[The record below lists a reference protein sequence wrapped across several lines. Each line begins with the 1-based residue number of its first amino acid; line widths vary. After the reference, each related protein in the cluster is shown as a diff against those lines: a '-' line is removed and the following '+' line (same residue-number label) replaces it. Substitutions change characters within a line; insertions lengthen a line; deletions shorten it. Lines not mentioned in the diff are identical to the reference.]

1 MSRRRASVAVLT
13 LLFMIIVAAN
23 MHTTAVTWSVNI
35 TRITTETVFDGS
47 PSIMQAADGRIW
59 IVWARAVDG
68 DNTIYCKISSD
79 LGATWSDGENL
90 TYIPPL
96 IITAHDESPSIIQA
110 ANGSIWLVY
119 HSNRP
124 PPIPDFDITAS
135 LRNMTVPVGGSN
147 TSIITIYSLLGF
159 SEAVTLSTK
168 LIPGNGNTTHGIN
181 TTYYPN
187 PVTIPANGWNT
198 STLTVTANATANPGN
213 YSLVVIGKSGDLT
226 HSVPISLEVTDS
238 GEAGSGM
245 FSISDTSFSSTFAS
259 SSESAGYELD
269 FDIYYKVSNDN
280 GATWSKRS
288 QLTNST
294 DDDLSPSI
302 VQLTNGSVMI
312 VYAVEH
318 GSPVTGS
325 NIFYNVTSDWTSW
338 TYGNITAYSG
348 YDQGPSIM
356 QAADE
361 KIWVA
366 WASDRT
372 ERYEIFCKTYNGS
385 SWSNATQLTNSTN
398 IDSCPSLFQTIDG
411 TIWLFWQSSQN
422 KTTVPPADIYYK
434 YSTDNGATW
443 SNRTQFTTDNLYD
456 LWPTATQVRDTKI
469 WVAWTSD
476 RADQPDGNWDIY
488 LRASLAGDVNEDG
501 AVDIF
506 DLTLVAKA
514 YGSVV
519 GDPAYDEA
527 CDITKDGRVDMRDLT
542 IVSKYYGAT

>member
-1 MSRRRASVAVLT
+1 MSRKRASIAILT
-13 LLFMIIVAAN
+13 ILFTIIVAAN

-35 TRITTETVFDGS
+35 TRVTTETVFDGN

-79 LGATWSDGENL
+79 LGVTWSDGENL

-181 TTYYPN
+181 TTYNPN

-302 VQLTNGSVMI
+302 VQLANGSIMI
-312 VYAVEH
+312 VYAVEQ

-519 GDPAYDEA
+519 GDPAYDEV